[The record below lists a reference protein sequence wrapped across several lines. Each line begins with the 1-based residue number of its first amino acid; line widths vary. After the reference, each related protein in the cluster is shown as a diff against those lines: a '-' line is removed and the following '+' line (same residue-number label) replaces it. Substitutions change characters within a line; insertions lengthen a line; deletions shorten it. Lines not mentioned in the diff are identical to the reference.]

1 MEEAKVNGKKVIVDV
16 DRLIAFCT
24 RHKQGAAPLMVN
36 SHAIELLT
44 SGEDFEGEVLTTPV
58 NATVIRAEFYQKGK
72 TASLTAKL
80 PPRHISRRHETKKRT
95 TK

>member
-44 SGEDFEGEVLTTPV
+44 SGEDFEGGGVDHSRQCDSHPSGVLPEGQD
-58 NATVIRAEFYQKGK
+58 RFPHRQ
-72 TASLTAKL
+72 ASTSPYL
-80 PPRHISRRHETKKRT
+80 S
-95 TK
+95 